1 MTTLLRRASL
11 RRVIAAAA
19 AASSFHPEVQPSL
32 SLLYLSFLMAGLGW
46 RLAILGRMLDAF
58 SGVFYYA
65 D

>member
-11 RRVIAAAA
+11 RRVIAAA